1 MTPHTI
7 AHQASL
13 SMGFFWQEYLSGVP
27 FLPLGDL
34 PDPRIKP
41 MSPKSPVL
49 TDRFFTTSTTWE
61 ALGGSDGK
69 EPACNAGDTGLFPRS
84 GRCPGEGK

>member
-1 MTPHTI
+1 
-7 AHQASL
+7 
-13 SMGFFWQEYLSGVP
+13 MGFFWQEYLSGVP

>member
-1 MTPHTI
+1 
-7 AHQASL
+7 
-13 SMGFFWQEYLSGVP
+13 
-27 FLPLGDL
+27 
-34 PDPRIKP
+34 

-69 EPACNAGDTGLFPRS
+69 EPACNAGDTGCFP
-84 GRCPGEGK
+84 GREDALEKENDYPLQYSCLENSTNRGAWWVTVHGVAKNQTQMSS